1 MLMSVSPFNLE
12 LDELTL
18 ARARRGDMAAREALY
33 HQFKQPAY
41 TVAFRICKCPQLTQ
55 DVLQDAFIT
64 AFKKLRQFRGDSPFW
79 GWLRRVVINHAIS
92 AIRKL
97 PKSASVELE
106 EHHAVYD
113 GEAHRIDLAIDLDTA
128 FSSLDADDRT
138 VVWLHDVE
146 GFTHKE
152 IAEFFSKTE
161 SFSKTRLSRA
171 HLRLRKLLGVCMHPD
186 DSSKENGPVE
196 KPLEKH
202 EPGKIN
208 TETDAQ
214 NTLMSYSASAWQ
226 INTH

>member
-1 MLMSVSPFNLE
+1 MTVSPFNLE

-18 ARARRGDMAAREALY
+18 ARARRGDMAAREVLY

-41 TVAFRICKCPQLTQ
+41 TIAFRICRCPQLTQ

-64 AFKKLRQFRGDSPFW
+64 AFKRLKQFRGESPFW

-97 PKSASVELE
+97 PKSAAVELE
-106 EHHAVYD
+106 EHHATYD
-113 GEAHRIDLAIDLDTA
+113 GEAHRIDLATDLDAA
-128 FSSLDADDRT
+128 FSSLAADDRT

-152 IAEFFSKTE
+152 IAQFFGKTE

-171 HLRLRKLLGVCMHPD
+171 HLRLRKLLGSSMHPN
-186 DSSKENGPVE
+186 DSS
-196 KPLEKH
+196 
-202 EPGKIN
+202 IN
-208 TETDAQ
+208 NDPKAESRTIHKSASDHAGTEGQ
-214 NTLMSYSASAWQ
+214 NTLMRLSAS
-226 INTH
+226 T